1 MDRAEYE
8 FIVQRLRNE
17 SDIDSMHKKAGY
29 SKDMLYNVLAKK
41 IVKNTLKKYYPIQHK
56 IDFYYRR
63 WLKGE
68 SIVKIADELEFSPIL
83 LASFMFIKKRGI
95 TRKQFNE
102 CLRDTKLIKDDRI
115 RKEIEECIKVDFV
128 YSPWAYDI
136 QKKNGEEGE
145 RRGAEWL
152 DKRKIPYLTEKD
164 NKLINHHRKTPDFLF
179 EKPTDINGF
188 KANWIESKAMFGDD
202 REVSRQLKK
211 QLGPY
216 LKYFGPGIVVYWY
229 GFIDDISLGDQI
241 KVVDENFFK
250 D

>member
-8 FIVQRLRNE
+8 FIVQRLRGE
-17 SDIDSMHKKAGY
+17 KDIDSMHKKAGY
-29 SKDMLYNVLAKK
+29 PTDMLYNILAKK
-41 IVKNTLKKYYPIQHK
+41 IVRNTLKKFYPIQAK
-56 IDFYYRR
+56 LELYYRR

-68 SIVKIADELEFSPIL
+68 SFVKIADELEFSPIL
-83 LASFMFIKKRGI
+83 FASFILMKKKGFG
-95 TRKQFNE
+95 RKQFNDM
-102 CLRDTKLIKDDRI
+102 LRDTKLIHDLRI
-115 RKEIEECIKVDFV
+115 KNEIEECIKVDFV

-164 NKLINHHRKTPDFLF
+164 NKLISHHRKTPDFLF
-179 EKPTDINGF
+179 EKPMDINGF

-202 REVSRQLKK
+202 REVSRQYKK
-211 QLGPY
+211 QIGPY
-216 LKYFGPGIVVYWY
+216 LEYFGPGIVVYWY
-229 GFIDDISLGDQI
+229 GFIDDISLGDKI
-241 KVVDENFFK
+241 KIVDETFFK

>member
-8 FIVQRLRNE
+8 FLVQRLRDE
-17 SDIDSMHKKAGY
+17 RDIDSLHKKAGY
-29 SKDMLYNVLAKK
+29 SKDMLYNILAKK
-41 IVKNTLKKYYPIQHK
+41 IVRNTLKKFYPIQHK
-56 IDFYYRR
+56 LDFYYRR
-63 WLKGE
+63 WMKGE
-68 SIVKIADELEFSPIL
+68 SITKIAEELQFSPIL
-83 LASFMFIKKRGI
+83 LASFLLIKKKGFN
-95 TRKQFNE
+95 RKSFNE
-102 CLRDTKLIKDDRI
+102 SLRNPSLIHDVRI
-115 RKEIEECIKVDFV
+115 KKEIEECIKEDFV
-128 YSPWAYDI
+128 YAPWAYDI

-164 NKLINHHRKTPDFLF
+164 NKEMNHHHKTPDFLF
-179 EKPTDINGF
+179 EKPLNINGF

-202 REVSRQLKK
+202 REVKRQFNK

-229 GFIDDISLGDQI
+229 GFIDDITLGDKI
-241 KVVDENFFK
+241 KIVDASFFK

>member
-8 FIVQRLRNE
+8 FLVQRLGSE
-17 SDIDSMHKKAGY
+17 KDIDSLHKKAGY
-29 SKDMLYNVLAKK
+29 SKDMLYNILAKK
-41 IVKNTLKKYYPIQHK
+41 IVRNTLKKFYPIQHK
-56 IDFYYRR
+56 LEFYYRR

-68 SIVKIADELEFSPIL
+68 SFVKIANELEFSPIL
-83 LASFMFIKKRGI
+83 FASFILIKKKGI
-95 TRKQFNE
+95 GRKQFNE
-102 CLRDTKLIKDDRI
+102 ALRDTKLIRDPRVK
-115 RKEIEECIKVDFV
+115 KEIEECIKEDFV

-152 DKRKIPYLTEKD
+152 DKKKIPYLTEKD
-164 NKLINHHRKTPDFLF
+164 NKEMNHHHKTPDFLF
-179 EKPTDINGF
+179 EHPQDINGF
-188 KANWIESKAMFGDD
+188 KANWIESKSMFGDD
-202 REVSRQLKK
+202 REVKRQFNK

-229 GFIDDISLGDQI
+229 GFIDDITLGDKI
-241 KVVDENFFK
+241 KIVDETFFK

>member
-8 FIVQRLRNE
+8 FLVQRLTSEKDIE
-17 SDIDSMHKKAGY
+17 SLHKKAGY
-29 SKDMLYNVLAKK
+29 SKDMLYNILAKK

-56 IDFYYRR
+56 LDYYYRR

-68 SIVKIADELEFSPIL
+68 SIAKIAEELQFSSIL
-83 LASFMFIKKRGI
+83 LAAFLLIKKKGFN
-95 TRKQFNE
+95 RKSFNE
-102 CLRDTKLIKDDRI
+102 SLRNPALIKDPRI
-115 RKEIEECIKVDFV
+115 RKEIEQCIKEDFV
-128 YSPWAYDI
+128 YAPWAYDI

-145 RRGAEWL
+145 RKGAEWL
-152 DKRKIPYLTEKD
+152 DKKKIPYMTEKD
-164 NKLINHHRKTPDFLF
+164 NKEMNHHRRTPDFLF
-179 EKPTDINGF
+179 EHPQNINGF

-202 REVSRQLKK
+202 REVQRQFKK

-229 GFIDDISLGDQI
+229 GFIDDITLGKDI
-241 KVVDENFFK
+241 KIVDETFFK

>member
-8 FIVQRLRNE
+8 FLVQRLTSEKDIE
-17 SDIDSMHKKAGY
+17 SLHKKAGY
-29 SKDMLYNVLAKK
+29 SKDMLYNILAKK

-56 IDFYYRR
+56 LEYYYRR
-63 WLKGE
+63 WQRGE
-68 SIVKIADELEFSPIL
+68 SFSKIAEELQFSSIL
-83 LASFMFIKKRGI
+83 LASFLLIKKKGFS
-95 TRKQFNE
+95 RKTFNE
-102 CLRDTKLIKDDRI
+102 ALRKPALIKDPRI
-115 RKEIEECIKVDFV
+115 RKEIEECIKEDFV
-128 YSPWAYDI
+128 YAPWAYDI

-152 DKRKIPYLTEKD
+152 DKRKIHYMTEKD
-164 NKLINHHRKTPDFLF
+164 NKEMNHHHKTPDFLF
-179 EKPTDINGF
+179 EHPQNINGF

-202 REVSRQLKK
+202 REIRRQFKK

-229 GFIDDISLGDQI
+229 GFIDDITLGKDI
-241 KVVDENFFK
+241 KIVDETFFK